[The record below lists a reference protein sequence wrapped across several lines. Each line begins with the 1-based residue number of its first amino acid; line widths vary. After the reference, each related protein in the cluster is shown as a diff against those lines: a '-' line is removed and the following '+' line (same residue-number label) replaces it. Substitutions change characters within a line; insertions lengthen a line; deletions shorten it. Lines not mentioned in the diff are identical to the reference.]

1 MPAGTLSRAGSLF
14 RELGGEVRSMAA
26 CDSAQQKP
34 RAPYSRRWLAEAL
47 SAFDDRQRRRQAV
60 FEYTRNPACVFR
72 LDITRAA
79 YELTLRD
86 GTLVR
91 PGDRV
96 ARLHFWNEQIPT
108 LPEDGATIAWAR
120 RMQRAIGVSLDELAH
135 YLAGRPDLADIAVVC
150 GLVPSATKSQSGQLA
165 RIMAY
170 YGFETIP
177 EPHPLPLRE
186 RLHRLGENILI
197 SFIVLAHNAGALRPD
212 TLMRVRVPIYLS
224 RRILESE
231 FATGDK
237 AVLGA

>member
-14 RELGGEVRSMAA
+14 RELGGEIRSMAA
-26 CDSAQQKP
+26 CDSAQQKS
-34 RAPYSRRWLAEAL
+34 RAPYSRRWLVEAL

-177 EPHPLPLRE
+177 GAASAAASRAPAPAGRKYPD
-186 RLHRLGENILI
+186 LI
-197 SFIVLAHNAGALRPD
+197 HCSCAQRRRAPPGHAHARAGADLSVAPD
-212 TLMRVRVPIYLS
+212 PG
-224 RRILESE
+224 E
-231 FATGDK
+231 
-237 AVLGA
+237 